1 MSRQATELNFL
12 KWNKWRKS
20 LKRIGVT
27 LQNLD
32 GSRRIHSEF
41 LDILKK
47 NKKLHKYSKHPF
59 FAWIFK
65 NCAVSFMVGIR
76 RLVDVKSNELYNTPQ
91 KLGA

>member
-1 MSRQATELNFL
+1 MSRQSTELDFL

-20 LKRIGVT
+20 LKRIGVA

-59 FAWIFK
+59 LRGFLKIAQF
-65 NCAVSFMVGIR
+65 
-76 RLVDVKSNELYNTPQ
+76 RLWLELD
-91 KLGA
+91 G